1 MEWLGVSRRLKGL
14 TEDFV
19 DQRKFHVIWVES
31 AQNAGQED
39 IANLKE
45 CCIQFRR
52 NAFRKTIEL
61 CELAKKTA
69 RVIDF
74 VVRASGCLASAA
86 MLGQMKD
93 SYSHKQSLGRLV
105 HFAEQLGCW
114 RGWRMVGS
122 QDTARLVAAT
132 SQTVERLRLF
142 HLLLLEQHF
151 VALPW

>member
-105 HFAEQLGCW
+105 HLPNSWVAGEDGVWLVV
-114 RGWRMVGS
+114 RM
-122 QDTARLVAAT
+122 RLDW
-132 SQTVERLRLF
+132 LR
-142 HLLLLEQHF
+142 QHRRPSN
-151 VALPW
+151 A